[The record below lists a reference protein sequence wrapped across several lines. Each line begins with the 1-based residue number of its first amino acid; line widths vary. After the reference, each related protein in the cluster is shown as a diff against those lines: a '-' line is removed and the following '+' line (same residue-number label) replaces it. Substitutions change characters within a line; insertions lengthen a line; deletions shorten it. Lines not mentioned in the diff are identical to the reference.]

1 MSLMGSGAIVYTVP
15 QSPSNIQND
24 ETLTSK
30 SQISFTWE
38 DSSNGG
44 LPILDYS
51 VYVLTSGVYK
61 MLGTVQSQSF
71 MKEGDWT
78 PGQLY
83 SFAVTARNEIGSSAL
98 SLPVEIYAATVPS

>member
-1 MSLMGSGAIVYTVP
+1 MLTENDSVRVKVTATNEFGESAMSLMGSGAIVYTVP

-61 MLGTVQSQSF
+61 MLGTVQAQSF
-71 MKEGDWT
+71 M
-78 PGQLY
+78 
-83 SFAVTARNEIGSSAL
+83 
-98 SLPVEIYAATVPS
+98 